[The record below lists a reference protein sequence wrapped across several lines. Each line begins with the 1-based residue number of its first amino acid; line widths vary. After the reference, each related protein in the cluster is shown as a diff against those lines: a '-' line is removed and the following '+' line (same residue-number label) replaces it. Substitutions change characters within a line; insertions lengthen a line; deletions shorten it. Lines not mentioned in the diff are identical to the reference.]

1 MLKKFWI
8 VTNDGKDTNHA
19 VTGKVRELL
28 EIAGRSC
35 ILCEKDFRKKYINPL
50 MSCKLVEVQG
60 EGVLPTS
67 PTIKDIIVKRIQ
79 DYALAV

>member
-19 VTGKVRELL
+19 VTEKVKELL

-35 ILCEKDFRKKYINPL
+35 ILCEKMQRKYY
-50 MSCKLVEVQG
+50 QG
-60 EGVLPTS
+60 TDSGHDRLCNR
-67 PTIKDIIVKRIQ
+67 DWR
-79 DYALAV
+79 

>member
-1 MLKKFWI
+1 
-8 VTNDGKDTNHA
+8 
-19 VTGKVRELL
+19 
-28 EIAGRSC
+28 
-35 ILCEKDFRKKYINPL
+35 

-79 DYALAV
+79 DYALAVEM

>member
-19 VTGKVRELL
+19 VTEKVKELL

-35 ILCEKDFRKKYINPL
+35 ILCEKDAEKNKV
-50 MSCKLVEVQG
+50 M
-60 EGVLPTS
+60 
-67 PTIKDIIVKRIQ
+67 KDSGHDRLCNR
-79 DYALAV
+79 DWR